1 MPIDRA
7 VEDFTV
13 VGIIEIVL
21 DQIRKIHEQR
31 VKEDLDPDWVLENG
45 PYLPLETLKDG
56 MISVHEGY
64 QELDRCW
71 KHLLL
76 TLRSRKADT
85 EAVEKSMVTLASV
98 SLCLALDI
106 RARAVRTGTYVVD
119 DKKERPLALEEVLVS
134 ADD

>member
-7 VEDFTV
+7 VESFTV

-21 DQIRKIHEQR
+21 DQIRKIHERR

-45 PYLPLETLKDG
+45 PYIPLETLKDG

-71 KHLLL
+71 KHLML

-85 EAVEKSMVTLASV
+85 EAVEKSMIDLATASM
-98 SLCLALDI
+98 CLALDI

-119 DKKERPLALEEVLVS
+119 DKVERPPAFEEALVS
-134 ADD
+134 VDD